1 MKTFWILMLVLTG
14 FYTRS
19 NAQATPPIT
28 DDKTMAADSSMEIMP
43 IIADRPDKSESPYV
57 VPKGYCQLELGFS
70 IEDTEPGF
78 VYSYPKSLVKFGI
91 TNNFEL
97 RFFTDYVTIQKE
109 PNPDLKGFTPLSV
122 GIKAKLGEQKG
133 ILPKMSFV
141 GHLRIPGVVSDE
153 LETKYLSPILVLAFD
168 HKISPV
174 VNLGYNLGVEWDGL
188 SPDPNFLYALSLG
201 INITDRL
208 GIYGE
213 GYGRVIQQED
223 DDIEFRADAG
233 ITYLIGNDF
242 LLDVSAGKGIT
253 DNAPERYVELGFSY
267 RFKL

>member
-1 MKTFWILMLVLTG
+1 MLLLAFAGCFAQSYAQT
-14 FYTRS
+14 TR
-19 NAQATPPIT
+19 PPADT
-28 DDKTMAADSSMEIMP
+28 SAAVMDSSMTIMH
-43 IIADRPDKSESPYV
+43 IVSDRPDKSESPYV
-57 VPKGYCQLELGFS
+57 VPKGYCQLELGFA

-78 VYSYPKSLVKFGI
+78 VYSYPRSLIKFGI

-97 RFFTDYVTIQKE
+97 RFYTEYVTIQKE
-109 PNPDLKGFTPLSV
+109 PNPDLNGFTPLSV

-133 ILPKMSFV
+133 ILPKTSFI

-153 LETKYLSPILVLAFD
+153 LETKYLSPILLMAFQHD
-168 HKISPV
+168 ISPV
-174 VNLGYNLGVEWDGL
+174 VNVGYNLGVEWDGI

-201 INITDRL
+201 LNITDRL

-213 GYGRVIQQED
+213 GYGKVIQQND

-253 DNAPERYVELGFSY
+253 DNAPESYVELGFSY